1 MTLYCPNCGKQLS
14 DYAEFCGSFGIKIP
28 AAGNECVMLLREYD
42 AYEGRE
48 YLIADMWMSEEDRTD
63 FLMMR
68 GQEQEYGEIL
78 YEMRSRTETG
88 IEVLPDMRNSGS

>member
-14 DYAEFCGSFGIKIP
+14 DYAEFGGSCGIKIP

-48 YLIADMWMSEEDRTD
+48 YLIADM
-63 FLMMR
+63 
-68 GQEQEYGEIL
+68 
-78 YEMRSRTETG
+78 
-88 IEVLPDMRNSGS
+88 

>member
-48 YLIADMWMSEEDRTD
+48 YLIADM
-63 FLMMR
+63 
-68 GQEQEYGEIL
+68 
-78 YEMRSRTETG
+78 
-88 IEVLPDMRNSGS
+88 